1 MRYAT
6 NRYSHTRQFAN
17 GFGVSIICNGMSYG
31 QENGLFEVALLNSK
45 GELIYD
51 ERLGFEDVV
60 GSLDFQ
66 GVADVIRRVEAF
78 QP

>member
-6 NRYSHTRQFAN
+6 NTYRHTLQFDN
-17 GFGVSIICNGMSYG
+17 GYGLSIICNEMSYG
-31 QENGLFEVALLNSK
+31 QESGLFEVALLNSE

-51 ERLGFEDVV
+51 ERLGFEDVI